1 MRSTLARLLAGTLV
15 GVAAIFATAPA
26 ALAHGDPSS
35 HALEQDVLYP
45 AVGDRPTP
53 ETELRLLGLL
63 YAARDNGY
71 PIKVALVAN
80 TQDFLDP
87 SMINRPQ
94 DYADYVAGEVSRG
107 RPLRGPILV
116 VSPMGYGLAGNV
128 PGEGGQLRLL
138 DRGES
143 STLVAGLGPVAGEGG
158 EALAA
163 GAQAAV
169 RRLAAGAGH
178 PLPDVVPPAQP
189 LRATAPATPSD
200 SGGFNL
206 WLALGVF
213 VGVFLFAALAY
224 EAQRRF
230 TGAAASSE
238 GTAENELQA
247 LGSARAEPAGA
258 PR

>member
-1 MRSTLARLLAGTLV
+1 MRSTLTRIVAGTLV
-15 GVAAIFATAPA
+15 GAAAIFATAPA
-26 ALAHGDPSS
+26 AFAHGDPSS

-71 PIKVALVAN
+71 PIKVALIAN
-80 TQDFLDP
+80 TQDVIDDP
-87 SMINRPQ
+87 SMLNRPQ
-94 DYADYVAGEVSRG
+94 DYADFVAGEVGRG

-128 PGEGGQLRLL
+128 PGEGGDVRPL

-143 STLVAGLGPVAGEGG
+143 NTLVAGLGPVAGEGG
-158 EALAA
+158 EALAI

-189 LRATAPATPSD
+189 LRAPAPAKSSD

-230 TGAAASSE
+230 SAAGRTDTVESEARAYEASS
-238 GTAENELQA
+238 
-247 LGSARAEPAGA
+247 R
-258 PR
+258 